1 MAFLTHSARLVA
13 TTALTVGFVG
23 PLHAQTQNTTPLGRL
38 LLGWG
43 TEKVALD
50 TPQATTVIDQTEIEQ
65 SQATTVGELFDQTAG
80 IQAIGSERP
89 LGQTFNIRGF
99 GKVPAGDEGQI
110 IVQQDGATKY
120 YEQYRLGAF
129 FAEPSSFCN
138 IEVLRGPS
146 SATLYG
152 GGALGGVVRFE
163 TCEASDYLEDGQDN
177 NLRLQLGTETNG
189 RGGRGTIRYATRAT
203 ENLELLTTLTLHK
216 ANDYVDGSG
225 NEITGS
231 NFTAASGLISGR
243 YALSDT
249 RSVKL
254 SYEIWDSALD
264 ETSYEQTGS
273 GSGGAF
279 GTIDRHTTDQTLS
292 VELETKEAIGAVEAT
307 LSYSDTD
314 VVQDNSTRQGAFGGS
329 LLFEDTTYGYQ
340 TVSLDT
346 RVTNETGFNSFINTL
361 IYGVTVSQ
369 QVRKAESAAADQ
381 INFHPEGTSTRY
393 SVFAQNEVAFDNGL
407 TLVPGLRLD
416 YAINSPDSANAA
428 TSDDVNVLSISPKLA
443 GSYDITESFGI
454 FGSVSQTQRA
464 PTLDELFSYT
474 QPSSPEPDDEEDATE
489 GEEAA
494 TDLDPETGLSIEFG
508 ITSALTG
515 VIADNDALDTR
526 VTTFFTRAKDLI
538 ARDRT
543 DGTPYN
549 RNIDEAEIWGL
560 ELETAYDA
568 GGIFA
573 RASLTDIR
581 GKETSSG
588 NPWGDAQAAN
598 VSFTLGGRNAT
609 RSLEYGWNVRAF
621 DEIEYSSTAK
631 YDGYAVHNLFLDFR
645 PRRGALDGVEVQFGV
660 DNVFD
665 NLYQNSLDG
674 DKGRGRT
681 FRLTAAKALV
691 W

>member
-1 MAFLTHSARLVA
+1 MTFLTRRECLVA

-80 IQAIGSERP
+80 VQAVGSERP

-99 GKVPAGDEGQI
+99 GEVPAGDEGRI
-110 IVQQDGATKY
+110 ILQQDGATKY
-120 YEQYRLGAF
+120 YEQYRIGAF
-129 FAEPSSFCN
+129 FADPSSFCN

-152 GGALGGVVRFE
+152 GGALGGVIRFE
-163 TCEASDYLEDGQDN
+163 TCEASDYLEDDQN
-177 NLRLQLGTETNG
+177 NYLRLQLGAETNG
-189 RGGRGTIRYATRAT
+189 VGGRSTIRYATRAT
-203 ENLELLTTLTLHK
+203 EKLELLTTLTLRQ
-216 ANDYVDGSG
+216 ADDYVDGSG
-225 NEITGS
+225 NEIAGS
-231 NFTAASGLISGR
+231 GFTAASGLISGR

-254 SYEIWDSALD
+254 SYEIWDSDLD
-264 ETSYEQTGS
+264 DTSYEQTGS
-273 GSGGAF
+273 GIF
-279 GTIDRHTTDQTLS
+279 GTIDRHTTDQTLT
-292 VELETKEAIGAVEAT
+292 VGLETEEAIGAVEAT
-307 LSYSDTD
+307 FTYSDTD
-314 VVQDNSTRQGAFGGS
+314 VVQDDASRQGAFGGS

-346 RVTNETGFNSFINTL
+346 RVTSETGFNSFINTL
-361 IYGVTVSQ
+361 IYGVTVSH
-369 QVRKAESAAADQ
+369 QVREADSATVNQ
-381 INFHPEGTSTRY
+381 IDFHPEGTSTRY

-416 YAINSPDSANAA
+416 YAINSPDSANTAA
-428 TSDDVNVLSISPKLA
+428 SGDVNVRSISPKLA
-443 GSYDITESFGI
+443 ASYDITESFGI
-454 FGSVSQTQRA
+454 FGSIAQTQRA
-464 PTLDELFSYT
+464 PTLDELFSFDAADAR
-474 QPSSPEPDDEEDATE
+474 SPL

-494 TDLDPETGLSIEFG
+494 TDLDPETARSIEFG

-515 VIADNDALDTR
+515 VIADEDALDTR
-526 VTTFFTRAKDLI
+526 VTTFFTQADDLI
-538 ARDRT
+538 ARDST

-588 NPWGDAQAAN
+588 DPWPTAQARNA
-598 VSFTLGGRNAT
+598 SFTLGGRNAT

-621 DEIEYSSTAK
+621 DEIEYSSTDK

-645 PRRGALDGVEVQFGV
+645 PQRGALDGVEVQFGV

-665 NLYQNSLDG
+665 NLYQNSLD
-674 DKGRGRT
+674 DDNGRGRT
-681 FRLTAAKALV
+681 FRLTAAQAFG